1 MDSIETKKERRIMG
15 AKKLEG
21 EMEQCWE
28 CSAVGPIENFYTLK
42 RNNKIEYYCDV
53 CIKEI
58 KLS

>member
-1 MDSIETKKERRIMG
+1 MG

-28 CSAVGPIENFYTLK
+28 CRAVAPIENFYTLK
-42 RNNKIEYYCDV
+42 RNNEIEYYCDV

>member
-1 MDSIETKKERRIMG
+1 MKGEIELDNKN
-15 AKKLEG
+15 KKLEG